1 MILPRPS
8 RRGLLLAL
16 ACSVAAL
23 LAALSALPARWLLLA
38 APQGGIVSLADAG
51 GTIWNGSA
59 WIALG
64 PPGARRM
71 LPQACNGNGIGARWK
86 WNCAIPG
93 CKARCG

>member
-1 MILPRPS
+1 MALPRPS

-38 APQGGIVSLADAG
+38 APPDGIVSLADAS
-51 GTIWNGSA
+51 GTSGTAAPGSR
-59 WIALG
+59 W
-64 PPGARRM
+64 ARPARARA
-71 LPQACNGNGIGARWK
+71 PQACNGNGIGARWK